1 MRWSAHP
8 AARWRWVSWPRRTL
22 WPTRDGWWA
31 LAGAVALGV
40 AAMNTGNN
48 LLYLLVSMLLGL
60 IIVSGVLS
68 EQSIRGLDFAPILPD
83 EVEARRPAL
92 LGVRVR
98 NGKRWRAS
106 YSVVVEVLDD
116 AGMRH
121 SAHLARLDPGAEQ
134 LVTWG
139 ATYATRGRRAFP
151 RLRVATRFPF
161 GLFVKGGH
169 VQIPVDV
176 LVFPAI
182 RRVDPALVRA
192 LAAGDRASRRR
203 GRGSDL
209 HNLREYRGGDDPRLI
224 HWRSSAK
231 AGELMVREHE
241 ADTSPHARIVLQGHG
256 ADGERLEAGLSEA
269 ASVASH
275 VLGAGGTVELA
286 APATSVPPGH
296 GREHRRRVLTALAL
310 YDPAARPPASVDRG
324 RRVAREIRV
333 AIG

>member
-1 MRWSAHP
+1 
-8 AARWRWVSWPRRTL
+8 
-22 WPTRDGWWA
+22 
-31 LAGAVALGV
+31 
-40 AAMNTGNN
+40 
-48 LLYLLVSMLLGL
+48 
-60 IIVSGVLS
+60 VLS
-68 EQSIRGLDFAPILPD
+68 EQSIRGLDFAPVLPD
-83 EVEARRPAL
+83 EAEAGRPAL

-98 NGKRWRAS
+98 NGKRWRSS
-106 YSVVVEVLDD
+106 YSVVVE
-116 AGMRH
+116 MRDETGARR

-134 LVTWG
+134 LVTWHT
-139 ATYATRGRRAFP
+139 TYLTRGRRPFP
-151 RLRVATRFPF
+151 QLRVATRFPF

-169 VQIPVDV
+169 VEVTADIV
-176 LVFPAI
+176 VFPAV

-192 LAAGDRASRRR
+192 LAVGDRASRRR

-241 ADTSPHARIVLQGHG
+241 AETSPHARIVLQGHG
-256 ADGERLEAGLSEA
+256 ADAERLEAGLSEA

-275 VLGAGGTVELA
+275 VLGSGGAVELA
-286 APATSVPPGH
+286 APAARVPLGH

-310 YDPAARPPASVDRG
+310 YDPGARPPASVERS
-324 RRVAREIRV
+324 RVAAREIRV